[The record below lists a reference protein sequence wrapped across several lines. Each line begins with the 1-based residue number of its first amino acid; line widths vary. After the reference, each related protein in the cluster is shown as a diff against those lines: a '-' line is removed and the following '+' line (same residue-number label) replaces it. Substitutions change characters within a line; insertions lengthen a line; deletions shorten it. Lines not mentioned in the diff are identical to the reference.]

1 MSNGLS
7 TERFIVIHSECDLIF
22 KETGFDFFGLCLGFV
37 RFGVPVRIENDLRI
51 LMSDFKLRNIS
62 T

>member
-1 MSNGLS
+1 MSNDLS

-22 KETGFDFFGLCLGFV
+22 KETGFDCFGLCLGFL
-37 RFGVPVRIENDLRI
+37 RFGVPARIENDLGI
-51 LMSDFKLRNIS
+51 LMSDFKWRNVS